1 MRLTS
6 KTGRWDYGET
16 WVGKKKKYKV
26 KIYYSAHPMRKEP
39 PHWYYTLS
47 KDGYFYNSLWDDL
60 KYESKE
66 DCVSAAEKKVDE
78 LVKSGN

>member
-1 MRLTS
+1 MRLTN
-6 KTGRWDYGET
+6 KIGRWDYGET
-16 WVGKKKKYKV
+16 WVGKKKKYEV

-47 KDGYFYNSLWDDL
+47 KDGYSYNSLWDDL
-60 KYESKE
+60 KYKSKE
-66 DCVSAAEKKVDE
+66 DCVSAAEKKVYE